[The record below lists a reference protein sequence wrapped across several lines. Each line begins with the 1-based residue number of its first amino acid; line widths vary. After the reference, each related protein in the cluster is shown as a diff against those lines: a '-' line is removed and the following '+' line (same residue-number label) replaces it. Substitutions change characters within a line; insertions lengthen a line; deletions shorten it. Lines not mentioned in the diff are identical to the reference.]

1 MARYIKLG
9 DKAES
14 FYDPYSEFGLV
25 GKQVKLLEDN
35 AAKSNT
41 VTNAL
46 KGGHLTFATEAEF
59 VAAGGEVPEEIPAF
73 TSEFGDDAKEII
85 AYYKKTYEVTKE
97 DVTAFKKLSLQEMVD
112 ELTKL
117 AKE

>member
-14 FYDPYSEFGLV
+14 FYDPFSEFGLV
-25 GKQVKLLEDN
+25 RGQVKILEGKTN
-35 AAKSNT
+35 ESQSVK
-41 VTNAL
+41 NAL
-46 KGGHLTFATEAEF
+46 KGGHLAFANEAEF
-59 VAAGGEVPEEIPAF
+59 IAVGGEVPEVVPEF
-73 TSEFGDDAKEII
+73 TSEFGDDAKEIL

-117 AKE
+117 ASG